1 MKYLKDF
8 RNELPLNCMFNK
20 VRVGC
25 GGTTLALTSSRPYV
39 ICVPYVSL
47 IDNKMTQNPDKLWL
61 GVKSGITKEVIYE
74 YLNEC
79 YENDVAPKILVT
91 YDSLPKVTE
100 CIDPQEFYILIDE
113 YHILFQQYSFR
124 KEAAKGILNN
134 YKKYKAF
141 TFMSATPLTPSLDKS
156 FMLAEL
162 RDIDY
167 IEQDWQNDPNV
178 IEVKVEAIRCNSIPS
193 KVVDIIKKHLSGEI
207 EGNAYFFVN
216 SVRFINEIYQ
226 KVDALNAQ
234 NTRVIYSKNN
244 NLVYDFER
252 GETTDAPKKINFLTS
267 TVFEGAD
274 IFDENGVTYIV
285 SDKNKKHTLLDIS
298 SSVQQII
305 GRIRDSK
312 YKGKVIHICN
322 TDNRYEIDPLDF
334 EKKQEEYA
342 QQCMLWEKKW
352 NAIGEEYIATLTTK
366 HNAFNEEKLPYLVIE
381 GEQVVYDEN
390 LKLLDA
396 YQYEVRNQYYCKAS
410 IEASYCN
417 IDADINV
424 TRWVKSLKDMGIMG
438 GKTVSFKEAVKEC
451 REASEKSVEEEDLA
465 IRKWQVKYPII
476 REAIEGLGYKKIA
489 SLGYVQKD
497 IKDKLLL
504 LNKKGSVS
512 TKIIKKLNLENGVW
526 YSNKD
531 IKKRLQKAYELLEIS
546 ESATAKKI
554 ENYYSC
560 EASKKRIDG
569 ELKEGYIIY
578 FPLFKKMQ

>member
-25 GGTTLALTSSRPYV
+25 GGTTLALTSSSPYV

-47 IDNKMTQNPDKLWL
+47 IDNKITQNPDKLWL

-124 KEAAKGILNN
+124 NEAVRGVLGN

-162 RDIDY
+162 RDVDY

-226 KVDALNAQ
+226 KVDALNAK

-267 TVFEGAD
+267 MTFEGSD
-274 IFDENGVTYIV
+274 IYDENGVTYIV
-285 SDKNKKHTLLDIS
+285 SDSHRKHTLLDIS

-305 GRIRDSK
+305 GRIRDSR
-312 YKGKVIHICN
+312 YKGRIVHIYN
-322 TDNRYEIDPLDF
+322 EDRYANIDPLDF
-334 EKKQEEYA
+334 EAEQNKYVVDCKKYAEELNSRLTPELVSVIG
-342 QQCMLWEKKW
+342 QINEKV
-352 NAIGEEYIATLTTK
+352 AR
-366 HNAFNEEKLPYLVIE
+366 YLILRDGKVI
-381 GEQVVYDEN
+381 YDEN

-396 YQYEVRNQYYCKAS
+396 YQYEIRNQYVCNAS

-424 TRWVKSLKDMGIMG
+424 TRWIKSLKDMGVMSG
-438 GKTVSFKEAVKEC
+438 EAVSFKEAVKEC
-451 REASEKSVEEEDLA
+451 REASEESIEAEDLA

-476 REAIEGLGYKKIA
+476 REAIEKLGYKRIN
-489 SLGYVQKD
+489 SLKYVQKE
-497 IKDKLLL
+497 IKDVLLREDKKLHVNL
-504 LNKKGSVS
+504 KVV
-512 TKIIKKLNLENGVW
+512 KKLNLEKGCW
-526 YSNKD
+526 YAVEEIKDRLKKAYKSLNINETPTAKD
-531 IKKRLQKAYELLEIS
+531 IEKYYQVEERAKRVDGKKVR
-546 ESATAKKI
+546 
-554 ENYYSC
+554 
-560 EASKKRIDG
+560 
-569 ELKEGYIIY
+569 GYIIY
-578 FPLFKKMQ
+578 F